1 MFNPLSALWNR
12 LLKPEAP
19 PDKNMPRSIEPRLTC
34 CEIMLAKKAMVYYD
48 KKGYRYAIDAR
59 VDRIGNHCYLVFPSN
74 EDPKNSEEEFL
85 LY

>member
-1 MFNPLSALWNR
+1 MFNPLSALWKR

-19 PDKNMPRSIEPRLTC
+19 PDKNMQRSIEPRLSC
-34 CEIMLAKKAMVYYD
+34 NEIILAKKAMVYYE
-48 KKGYRYAIDAR
+48 KQGYRYAMDAR

-74 EDPKNSEEEFL
+74 EDPKNSEVEFL

>member
-19 PDKNMPRSIEPRLTC
+19 PDKHMQRSIEPRLTC
-34 CEIMLAKKAMVYYD
+34 CEIMLARQAMIYLD
-48 KKGYRYAIDAR
+48 KHGYRYAKNAR

-74 EDPKNSEEEFL
+74 EDPKNSEEEIL